1 MQKSLSVFIVL
12 LLVVTTKIYAQ
23 HIDLNGTVNDAQGKP
38 VVAAT
43 VSLLN
48 TDSTWVQ
55 SELTDDNG
63 AFVLHVAK
71 TGNYIV
77 AVNAAG
83 FTKLMQQVDVKEKN
97 ETLKLQLIA
106 NTTLQDV
113 VVSSK
118 SPRIE
123 TGLGKTVVN
132 LDQVNTLGNSAW
144 DLLRKSPGV
153 NANNGNITLQ
163 GVSVTVLID
172 DKQTYLAGKDLEDYL
187 KSMTGDNVAALELI
201 TQPSGKY
208 DAEGAGGIINIKTKN
223 IKKKGL
229 NGNVALGAGQGVY
242 PNTHNSSNLTYR
254 NNKLTLY
261 TNLGQMAATGFLNR
275 KDTRKASNQETGEL
289 ISVTDQSIF
298 MKETFG
304 DYNAKLGAD
313 YAVTEKTK
321 VGASAKGIYHP
332 NVQRD
337 EANAAVTDAMGNVV
351 YNTTVNNH
359 TFERNHYL
367 CNVYIK
373 HEPAKGH
380 EITADADYIYRD
392 QRETHYTVG
401 RNYDV
406 QGNHAGGNLDLDNQ
420 SQSVINVV
428 TAKADYSGEVAKG
441 WKAEAGVKSS
451 YVVVD
456 NGAYFHT
463 LNNGNW
469 INDTTRTNHFIY
481 KENINAAYVNV
492 SKAFGK
498 KWDTQVGVRVENMN
512 NDGKETQQ
520 GGAFQRSNTSVFPTA
535 FVSYKIDDNN
545 SVEASCGRRI
555 NRPAYTMMSPF
566 VTYFSQYYY
575 QKGNPDLSPAYR
587 NYLELRYNNRN
598 ELFVSMGLRKV
609 TGYIT
614 PVLAYDANNK
624 AIFATWGNYADD
636 YVLHGS
642 CNYNKQCAK
651 WLLLTTSADVY
662 YNKFLSYR
670 GNRLLGTSIGA
681 SGHFQATFNLNRGWT
696 ADTTFYASTGD
707 LQNVIDRYGP
717 SYWLGF
723 NVAKKVMKEAA
734 TIRLSIEDPF
744 RMNKLTSTSNWN
756 GIETASSLR
765 FGSQSVALGFSY
777 NFGKK
782 LDGAQQRNNSSE
794 EAGRM

>member
-1 MQKSLSVFIVL
+1 MQKSLAVVVVL
-12 LLVVTTKIYAQ
+12 LLVVSTKISAQ
-23 HIDLNGTVNDAQGKP
+23 QISLNGTVNDAQGKP

-55 SELTDDNG
+55 SELADDNG
-63 AFVLHVAK
+63 AFALHIAK
-71 TGNYIV
+71 ACNYIL

-83 FTKLMQQVDVKEKN
+83 FAKLMQQVEVKEKN
-97 ETLKLQLIA
+97 ETLKLQLTA

-132 LDQVNTLGNSAW
+132 LYQVNTLGNSAW

-163 GVSVTVLID
+163 GVGVTVLID
-172 DKQTYLAGKDLEDYL
+172 DKQTYLTGKDLEDYL
-187 KSMTGDNVAALELI
+187 KSLTGDNVAALELI
-201 TQPSGKY
+201 TQPSSKY
-208 DAEGAGGIINIKTKN
+208 DAEGTGGIINIKTKR

-229 NGNVALGAGQGVY
+229 NGNVALEAGQTVY
-242 PNTHNSSNLTYR
+242 PNTHNSGNLTYR

-275 KDTRKASNQETGEL
+275 KDTRKASNPQTGEF
-289 ISVTDQSIF
+289 ISNTDQSIF

-304 DYNAKLGAD
+304 DYNAQLGAD
-313 YAVTEKTK
+313 YVATEKTT

-337 EANAAVTDAMGNVV
+337 EAGAVVTDAAGNVV

-367 CNVYIK
+367 CNAYIK

-380 EITADADYIYRD
+380 RITADADYIYRD
-392 QRETHYTVG
+392 QRETHKTVG
-401 RNYDV
+401 RNYDT
-406 QGNHAGGNLDLDNQ
+406 QGNPVVGNLDLDNQ
-420 SQSVINVV
+420 SQYIINVV
-428 TAKADYSGEVAKG
+428 TAKADYTGEVAKG
-441 WKAEAGVKSS
+441 WNAEAGVKSS
-451 YVVVD
+451 YAVVD
-456 NGAYFHT
+456 NGAYFQT

-492 SKAFGK
+492 SKAFGE
-498 KWDTQVGVRVENMN
+498 KWNTQAGVRVENMN
-512 NDGKETQQ
+512 NDGEETQQ
-520 GGAFQRSNTSVFPTA
+520 AGEFQRSNTSVFPTA

-587 NYLELRYNNRN
+587 NYMELKYNNRN
-598 ELFVSMGLRKV
+598 ELFVSMGFRKI

-614 PVLAYDANNK
+614 PILGYDANNK
-624 AIFATWGNYADD
+624 AVFATWGNYADD

-642 CNYNKQCAK
+642 CNYNKQCTK
-651 WLLLTTSADVY
+651 WLLLTTAGDVY

-670 GNRLLGTSIGA
+670 GHRLLGTSLGA
-681 SGHFQATFNLNRGWT
+681 SGYLQGTFSLNKGWT
-696 ADTTFYASTGD
+696 IDTTFYASTGD

-723 NVAKKVMKEAA
+723 NVAKKVMKDSA

-744 RMNKLTSTSNWN
+744 RMNKMTSTSNWN
-756 GIETASSLR
+756 GIETASSLQ

-782 LDGAQQRNNSSE
+782 LDGAQQHNNKTE

>member
-1 MQKSLSVFIVL
+1 MQKSLAVIIVL
-12 LLVVTTKIYAQ
+12 LLVVSTSVYAQ
-23 HIDLNGTVNDAQGKP
+23 QISLNGTVNDAHGKP
-38 VVAAT
+38 VAAAT

-55 SELTDDNG
+55 SELANDNG
-63 AFVLHVAK
+63 AFEMRVAK
-71 TGNYIV
+71 TGKYIV

-83 FTKLMQQVDVKEKN
+83 FAKLMQQVEVKEKN
-97 ETLKLQLIA
+97 EVLHLQMTA

-118 SPRIE
+118 APRIE
-123 TGLGKTVVN
+123 KGLGKTTVN

-153 NANNGNITLQ
+153 NASNGNITLQ
-163 GVSVTVLID
+163 GIGVTVLID
-172 DKQTYLAGKDLEDYL
+172 DKQTYLTGKDLEDYL
-187 KSMTGDNVAALELI
+187 KSLTGDNVAALELI
-201 TQPSGKY
+201 TQPSSKY
-208 DAEGAGGIINIKTKN
+208 DAEGTGGIINIKTKR

-229 NGNVALGAGQGVY
+229 NGNVALEAGQTVY
-242 PNTHNSSNLTYR
+242 PNTHNSGNLTYR

-275 KDTRKASNQETGEL
+275 KDTRKASNPQTGEF
-289 ISVTDQSIF
+289 ISNTDQSIF
-298 MKETFG
+298 MKEKFG
-304 DYNAKLGAD
+304 DYNAQVGTD
-313 YAVTEKTK
+313 YAITEKTSLGGS
-321 VGASAKGIYHP
+321 VKGIYHP
-332 NVQRD
+332 NVQHD
-337 EANAAVTDAMGNVV
+337 DAKAVVTDATGNVI
-351 YNTTVNNH
+351 YNTTLNDH

-367 CNVYIK
+367 CNAYIK

-380 EITADADYIYRD
+380 KITADADYIYRD
-392 QRETHYTVG
+392 QRETHKTTG
-401 RNYDV
+401 RNYDT
-406 QGNHAGGNLDLDNQ
+406 QGLPVTGNLDLDNQ

-428 TAKADYSGEVAKG
+428 TAKADYAGELGKG
-441 WKAEAGVKSS
+441 FNAEAGVKSS
-451 YVVVD
+451 YAVVD
-456 NGAYFHT
+456 NGAYFQT

-469 INDTTRTNHFIY
+469 INDTTRINHFIY
-481 KENINAAYVNV
+481 KENINAAYVNI

-498 KWDTQVGVRVENMN
+498 KWNTQAGVRVENMN
-512 NDGKETQQ
+512 NDGQETQQ
-520 GGAFQRSNTSVFPTA
+520 GGEFQRSNTSVFPTA

-555 NRPAYTMMSPF
+555 NRPAYTMMTPF
-566 VTYFSQYYY
+566 ITYFSQYYY

-587 NYLELRYNNRN
+587 NYLELNYNNRN
-598 ELFVSMGLRKV
+598 ELFVSAGLRKV

-614 PVLAYDANNK
+614 PILGYDANNK
-624 AIFATWGNYADD
+624 AVFATWGNYADD

-642 CNYNKQCAK
+642 CSYNKQCTK
-651 WLLLTTSADVY
+651 WLLLTTAGDVY

-670 GNRLLGTSIGA
+670 GHRLLGTSLGA
-681 SGHFQATFNLNRGWT
+681 SGYLQGTFSLNKGWT
-696 ADTTFYASTGD
+696 IDTTFYASTGD

-744 RMNKLTSTSNWN
+744 RMNKLSTTSNWN

-782 LDGAQQRNNSSE
+782 FDGAQHRSKAE
-794 EAGRM
+794 EAARM

>member
-23 HIDLNGTVNDAQGKP
+23 QIALNGTVNDAQGKP

-163 GVSVTVLID
+163 GVGVTVLID

-229 NGNVALGAGQGVY
+229 NGNVALEAGQGVY

-313 YAVTEKTK
+313 CAVTEKTK

-441 WKAEAGVKSS
+441 WEAEAGVKSS

-566 VTYFSQYYY
+566 ITYFSQYYY

-598 ELFVSMGLRKV
+598 ELFVSIGLRKV

-614 PVLAYDANNK
+614 PILGYDANNK
-624 AIFATWGNYADD
+624 AVFATWGNYADD

-707 LQNVIDRYGP
+707 LQNVIDRYDP

-744 RMNKLTSTSNWN
+744 RMNGITSSSKWN

-765 FGSQSVALGFSY
+765 FGSQSVELGFSY
-777 NFGKK
+777 NFGRKME
-782 LDGAQQRNNSSE
+782 GVQQHNNKTE

>member
-23 HIDLNGTVNDAQGKP
+23 QIALNGTVNDAQGKP
-38 VVAAT
+38 VATAT

-48 TDSTWVQ
+48 ADSSWVQ
-55 SELTDDNG
+55 SELADDNG
-63 AFVLHVAK
+63 AFALHIAK
-71 TGNYIV
+71 AGNYIL

-83 FTKLMQQVDVKEKN
+83 FTKQMQQIVVKEKN
-97 ETLKLQLIA
+97 ETLKLQLTA

-123 TGLGKTVVN
+123 TGLGKTTVN

-153 NANNGNITLQ
+153 NANNGSITLQ
-163 GVSVTVLID
+163 GVGVTVLID
-172 DKQTYLAGKDLEDYL
+172 DKQTYLTGKDLEDYL
-187 KSMTGDNVAALELI
+187 KSLTGDNVAALELI
-201 TQPSGKY
+201 TQPSSKY
-208 DAEGAGGIINIKTKN
+208 DAEGTGGIINIKTKN

-229 NGNVALGAGQGVY
+229 NGNVSLEAGQTVY
-242 PNTHNSSNLTYR
+242 PSTHNSGNLTYR

-261 TNLGQMAATGFLNR
+261 TNLTQMTATGFLNR
-275 KDTRKASNQETGEL
+275 EDTRKASNPQTGEF
-289 ISVTDQSIF
+289 ISNTDQSIF

-304 DYNAKLGAD
+304 DYSAKFGAD
-313 YAVTEKTK
+313 YAVTQKTT

-337 EANAAVTDAMGNVV
+337 EAKAIVTDATRNVI

-367 CNVYIK
+367 CNAYIK

-380 EITADADYIYRD
+380 KITADADYIYRD
-392 QRETHYTVG
+392 QRETHKTTG
-401 RNYDV
+401 RNYDT
-406 QGNHAGGNLDLDNQ
+406 QGNPVVGNLDLDNQ
-420 SQSVINVV
+420 TQSVINVI
-428 TAKADYSGEVAKG
+428 TAKADYEGELTKKMNV
-441 WKAEAGVKSS
+441 EAGVKSS
-451 YVVVD
+451 YAVVD
-456 NGAYFHT
+456 NGAYFQT

-469 INDTTRTNHFIY
+469 INDTMRTNHFIY

-566 VTYFSQYYY
+566 ITYFSQYYY

-598 ELFVSMGLRKV
+598 ELFLSIGLRKV

-614 PVLAYDANNK
+614 PILGYDANNK
-624 AIFATWGNYADD
+624 AVFATWGNYADD

-744 RMNKLTSTSNWN
+744 RMNGITSSSKWN

-765 FGSQSVALGFSY
+765 FGSQSVELGFSY
-777 NFGKK
+777 NFGRKME
-782 LDGAQQRNNSSE
+782 GVQQHNNKTE

>member
-23 HIDLNGTVNDAQGKP
+23 QIALNGTVNDAQGKP

-55 SELTDDNG
+55 SELADDNG

-97 ETLKLQLIA
+97 ETLKLHLIA

-163 GVSVTVLID
+163 GVGVTVLID

-229 NGNVALGAGQGVY
+229 NGNVALEAGQGVY

-275 KDTRKASNQETGEL
+275 KDTRKASNQETREL

-566 VTYFSQYYY
+566 ITYFSQYYY

-598 ELFVSMGLRKV
+598 ELFVSIGLRKV

-614 PVLAYDANNK
+614 PILGYDANNK
-624 AIFATWGNYADD
+624 AVFATWGNYADD

-744 RMNKLTSTSNWN
+744 RMNGITSSSKWN

-765 FGSQSVALGFSY
+765 FGSQSVELGFSY
-777 NFGKK
+777 NFGRKME
-782 LDGAQQRNNSSE
+782 GVQQHNNKTE

>member
-23 HIDLNGTVNDAQGKP
+23 QIALNGTVNNAQGKP

-55 SELTDDNG
+55 SELADYNG

-83 FTKLMQQVDVKEKN
+83 FTKLMQQVEVKEKN

-163 GVSVTVLID
+163 GVGVTVLID

-229 NGNVALGAGQGVY
+229 NGNVALEAGQGVY

-392 QRETHYTVG
+392 QRETHKTLG

-406 QGNHAGGNLDLDNQ
+406 QGNPAGGNLDLDNQ
-420 SQSVINVV
+420 SQSVINVM

-456 NGAYFHT
+456 NGAYFQT

-498 KWDTQVGVRVENMN
+498 KWNTQAGMRVENMN

-566 VTYFSQYYY
+566 ITYFSQYYY

-598 ELFVSMGLRKV
+598 ELFVSIGLRKV

-614 PVLAYDANNK
+614 PILGYDANNK
-624 AIFATWGNYADD
+624 AVFATWGNYADD

-717 SYWLGF
+717 SYWLGV